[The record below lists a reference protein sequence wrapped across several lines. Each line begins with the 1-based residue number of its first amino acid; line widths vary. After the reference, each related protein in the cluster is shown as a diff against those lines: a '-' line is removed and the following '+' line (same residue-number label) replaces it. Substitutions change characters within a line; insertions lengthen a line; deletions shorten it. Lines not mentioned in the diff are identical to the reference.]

1 MLNQRASEAAGVV
14 GIIDPDAYAPGN
26 FDTGW
31 IDASRFH
38 RFLAAILV
46 GDIAATGTVDA
57 LIRIASNGSGAGAEA
72 ATGKAITQMT
82 QVGND
87 SNKQALIDVK
97 PEDLK
102 GATLSFKDGSATHF
116 SLRVTLGTAGA
127 DMGAA
132 VLGLGPRYA
141 PASGHDLSSVDEIV
155 A

>member
-1 MLNQRASEAAGVV
+1 MLNQRASEMAAVL
-14 GIIDPDAYAPGN
+14 GIVDPDAYAAGSY
-26 FDTGW
+26 DTGW
-31 IDASRFH
+31 IDAGKFH

-46 GDIAATGTVDA
+46 GDIAATGLVDA
-57 LIRIASNGSGAGAEA
+57 LIQIASNASGAGVEA

-82 QVGND
+82 QAGSD

-102 GATLSFKDGSATHF
+102 GATLSFKNGTATHF
-116 SLRVTLGTAGA
+116 RLRVTLTTAGA

-132 VLGLGPRYA
+132 VLGFGPRYA
-141 PASGHDLSSVDEIV
+141 PASQHDLSSVDEIV